1 MVELKSVVDEL
12 DIVARPE
19 CLADGQGVIELA
31 ASLGERQPCSEVL
44 VPLPADTDTE
54 VESATD
60 NTSIVDA
67 VFANTT
73 GRRSAASRMLV
84 VKRTR
89 SVTAVRWAM
98 TVNGSSQWPSG
109 PVGCRPPA
117 IPPWLGSA

>member
-19 CLADGQGVIELA
+19 CLADGQGVIELTT
-31 ASLGERQPCSEVL
+31 SLGERQPCSEVL

-54 VESATD
+54 VESAPD

-73 GRRSAASRMLV
+73 GRRSAASKMLV

-89 SVTAVRWAM
+89 SVTAVR
-98 TVNGSSQWPSG
+98 
-109 PVGCRPPA
+109 
-117 IPPWLGSA
+117 